1 MNDQRD
7 RFQAWLDR
15 GTPTPS
21 DQAADAER
29 VWSTRRGLP
38 RAVWLVTAAAAAAL
52 TVWWVRQPAS
62 EPPVPEYQT
71 RLLVSVADDEVRI
84 DVGVRRKQDR

>member
-1 MNDQRD
+1 MSDERD
-7 RFQAWLDR
+7 RFQLWLDR
-15 GTPTPS
+15 GTPTPA

-29 VWSTRRGLP
+29 VWSSRRGLP
-38 RAVWLVTAAAAAAL
+38 RGVWLVTAAAAVAL
-52 TVWWVRQPAS
+52 AVWWARQPAP
-62 EPPVPEYQT
+62 EPPIPEYQT